1 MSCVEQAENCLAV
14 FHPGQQNHQ
23 GHVSGDNV
31 EIRFGYVVVQ
41 CLEIGIA
48 GVIEALTFLAL
59 TMSRCTWQMSMVVSR
74 SHTLSLKSSRSTNV

>member
-1 MSCVEQAENCLAV
+1 MSCVEQTENCLAV

-41 CLEIGIA
+41 CLEIEIS
-48 GVIEALTFLAL
+48 GVIEA
-59 TMSRCTWQMSMVVSR
+59 
-74 SHTLSLKSSRSTNV
+74 